1 MEEMHEGAMQGRLE
15 EVRNLAEER
24 RQLAYCRDQQG
35 ASPLHKA
42 VLFQQ
47 RALVAYFVQHFPAVM
62 HTRDHQGRTP
72 LHYAAVLQDNG
83 EIYRMLKTAGSDENA
98 TDVYG
103 HTPDFYLDAP
113 GELTLEQ
120 LKEGTSSSRSK
131 KAKHRRRKS
140 GENSTASIRGYSAK
154 PAGLKVQIR
163 EIIGQ
168 GNLEA
173 LEELVLHGHGD
184 RLLGETSPNPVVQEF
199 LDIVPGYIEQI
210 SDVHRAV
217 IRGRLREVQTL
228 MSHRSL
234 SLARDSMGATPI
246 HKAVMHGHVDVAQ
259 HLADNFRDSLSAKDV
274 EGRTPLHYA
283 AALRD
288 GRKMYNMLIAAGSPT
303 TIVDSKG
310 KTADYYLQYPEKLG
324 LEQII
329 KRNQLANAT
338 HLGNTVSRLKA
349 LAPPY
354 IQKTIVN
361 MHERYHHSNGGLNGN
376 HEAHLN
382 GDDEKVRTEENRSF
396 LSYFFFFFFFFFFLC
411 VCHNQSEGSQDT
423 AEDKAAAHLVS
434 QQESLKKVMM
444 RTKPMLPPVIL
455 PRLEVNSANIR
466 KWIDEQDLQKLEGA
480 VFEGY
485 GERLAKEPSV
495 RHEQFSFVFL
505 AAAFWVHLYRSFTC
519 PRAIIISMP
528 HHQDIQGVL
537 FTALFW
543 LSSGAVLF
551 GGSSGH
557 GEHQFQG
564 CPAMNK
570 PRSLTPQ
577 VEQYLR
583 KDVPRLLERIQAIHR
598 AVSDDDV
605 RALESQLQSPDYALA
620 RDHLGMTPLHRAVV
634 LGRHDVARLLVD
646 RFPETINA
654 RDREGRTALHYAAAA
669 SRRSGR
675 ADMYRLLLQN
685 GSDPRIRDNR
695 GKSSEYYKTHHLQ
708 LAPEIAQM
716 SSSARD
722 KARSRSE
729 PPGSRP
735 RRNSHASTALH
746 EKLTAALQKG
756 DPAEVRELVLEGH
769 GRHLLGRTS
778 WNEEVRHLLKSLP
791 QFLHQVRATHE
802 AIGSGDLAKLKD
814 LAASD
819 AQLLRARSDL
829 GCHPMHAAIEARNL
843 EAARLILDAFPAA
856 IKLKAPHGRNPL
868 HLAALRRD
876 HEMFKFLVDSGA
888 DPKALDQKGKTAEY
902 YLKNSRKRRSR
913 STASTHETSR
923 ERSSS
928 VQDTKAAAVETAA
941 RSTELETITVPAD
954 KGALGAV
961 GDAADGVGR
970 GDESA
975 ERAGATNEEATE
987 PGGNESGQSGSSDG
1001 GGKGS
1006 ATPASASSESG
1017 AAAAKDAVVE
1027 GAMLGAVIDGP
1038 APNAEA
1044 AGALPKDGRSDQ
1056 QELSGEGAVDASSSS
1071 SSSSD
1076 SPPTVVTVSPDD
1088 GAVHRVNS
1096 SGLIKEGQRAS
1107 GDAET
1112 EVAKRG
1118 MVGAGVEE
1126 IGGEKNGEDAKSIES
1141 SEQRNIVA
1149 MDEGVAL
1156 SSKNAVSETSANGES
1171 HVGQGATADVARQ
1184 VQNGDVAGELLAEG
1198 YHQKMSQSEGDHSAG
1213 NKSDAVIEDGS
1224 KECSQAN
1231 TSLTNGADESKQLK
1245 VPAPFK
1251 ELQGLPENGAAPHVM
1266 EHVELLK
1273 DSRSGGV
1280 TPELKSV
1287 VDVKAKS
1294 GAEKAA
1300 TPADQCD
1307 GSTNSVNRRESPN
1320 VENIQKESST
1330 GESGLGGKCESSAG
1344 GGKTQA
1350 DDKNQDS
1357 YTQCESDKSQASEV
1371 MRDQQASNSNEEEND
1386 PVSGQLKP
1394 DSALVLNGP
1403 GLSKNVL
1410 KNDHNANSSDNTFV
1424 DKDNTEAQAD
1434 TKEDQSSDR
1443 GNGTAILTKSN
1454 DITLELDKSN
1464 DHVIAHGE
1472 TQNEM
1477 PKAIISSEA
1486 MTGGIENAA
1495 LEVDGADSKDQKDSN
1510 ESQDKKPLE
1519 TAKKVDQGANEDT
1532 NKPPSS
1538 KLGKKSKLVPDQKPA
1553 VKPVGAKEV
1562 KKNGMQNPRR
1572 SSSMASMKEH
1582 LSKTSS
1588 RHSLNIDEKNVS
1600 KDTKHGS
1607 SDTRTMTSSMNEA
1620 SRANSVATLV
1630 TGKSGTEQKRGDPDG
1645 ARPAA
1650 KGSSDIPAILTS
1662 SSHDHQG
1669 DAATLHKLTEKEADR
1684 EDEHEG
1690 EKEQEGETTIRTEH
1704 EIRDR
1709 SASQSQK
1716 SLSVAAFDAT
1726 KEEVL
1731 QAQGSVG
1738 TQVTNEDTIATRV
1751 PEGAEENPSIV
1762 TRSEAIKQHGHDIQS
1777 SGQEYKGVKNEQ
1789 EASFRAK
1796 EDQMDSQEQSKDQEA
1811 VSNSSVASVATKP
1824 TKEVAPKE
1832 QVGVDSDN
1840 ALNEAPKSKP
1850 RVSTNSHEKPEPG
1863 EPRQRSAGKRPNDK
1877 GIKVSSNTSAQL
1889 DRLNELID
1897 VWIKEGDLLRLEHV
1911 VIAGQGERLLNK
1923 TSDDKQ
1929 VQEFLGLVP
1938 AYMDRIRTVHEAVV
1952 SGNMA
1957 QVRQVL
1963 TRKRFA
1969 LSRDRLGASPLHLAV
1984 LHGHTDVLNY
1994 IVERFPET
2002 LDGPDNE
2009 GRTPLHYAAV
2019 VLEAQNYFDILKKAG
2034 ADEAIKDKMGH
2045 TPEYYLKNP
2054 KELSIRDLLAN
2065 YHTPTDDDKSAKA
2078 DVWQRPSTPAAAADA
2093 PEALTVVPEAP
2104 SAPVAP
2110 AANGGVAQ
2118 PAVLPD
2124 GKPQQQEAAPEV
2136 TASEA
2141 SKTTNSVPS
2150 VEAASNAAPEAPPA
2164 PGQVAAPPVPTE
2176 KGVRQPVDEPLQTAV
2191 QLPLG
2196 EHAASRA
2203 TAATGQPAS
2212 TTLPAGKNGQNGGA
2226 DMVQLAQSLLLTGRT
2241 SEEAQY
2247 LSSSVGDA
2255 LVGAL
2260 AAVAKQRP
2268 PDPVAFVASWLKQNQ
2283 MVQDRPTTR
2292 APNATMPAVNSKN
2305 RDNEVASRANTISSS
2320 ATSDDSLRRA
2330 GFTNPFSE
2338 EAAIEETEHYM
2349 DDYTRLKDE
2358 EGQTVLHFAAS
2369 HAHSEGCFYALV
2381 RQGQALLAER
2391 DSRYRTARDVAREAQ
2406 QTDNVFALDA
2416 FVLDAFLE
2424 RRAGLLRALAHRGYE
2439 PLLHAADRHGRH
2451 LTAVL
2456 AQFQMTDMQALVHD
2470 MDAFFKTREELH
2482 AFVRNGYL
2490 EGVQQLVKRD
2500 VSLVTAKGTRGRC
2513 ALHVAVLVENP
2524 DVVRHLVKSCPDA
2537 LHVADNMGR
2546 TPLHYAMAMPH
2557 VTTLGQ
2563 ILVQGGASRTARDVK
2578 MRTPSYFF
2586 IYKQEILKLKEEESP
2601 D

>member
-1 MEEMHEGAMQGRLE
+1 MASASDDPIAFWLKLGALDKLEQALLDGYGDQLRGRSSRIPQVARFLKQVPAVQAQMEEMHEGAMQGRLE

-72 LHYAAVLQDNG
+72 LHYASVLQDNG
-83 EIYRMLKTAGSDENA
+83 EVYRMLKAAGSDENA

-140 GENSTASIRGYSAK
+140 GENSTASVRGYSAK

-259 HLADNFRDSLSAKDV
+259 HLAENFRDSLSAKDI

-288 GRKMYNMLIAAGSPT
+288 GRKMYNMLIAAGAPT
-303 TIVDSKG
+303 AIVDSKG

-354 IQKTIVN
+354 IQKTMVN
-361 MHERYHHSNGGLNGN
+361 MHERYHHSNGALNGN
-376 HEAHLN
+376 HEGHLN
-382 GDDEKVRTEENRSF
+382 GDDE
-396 LSYFFFFFFFFFFLC
+396 
-411 VCHNQSEGSQDT
+411 SEGSQDT
-423 AEDKAAAHLVS
+423 VEDKATHLAS

-444 RTKPMLPPVIL
+444 RTKPILPPVIL

-495 RHEQFSFVFL
+495 RHE
-505 AAAFWVHLYRSFTC
+505 
-519 PRAIIISMP
+519 
-528 HHQDIQGVL
+528 
-537 FTALFW
+537 
-543 LSSGAVLF
+543 
-551 GGSSGH
+551 
-557 GEHQFQG
+557 
-564 CPAMNK
+564 
-570 PRSLTPQ
+570 Q

-634 LGRHDVARLLVD
+634 LGRHDVVRLLVD

-695 GKSSEYYKTHHLQ
+695 GKSSEFYKTHHLQ
-708 LAPEIAQM
+708 LAPEVAQM

-722 KARSRSE
+722 KVRSRSE

-735 RRNSHASTALH
+735 RRNSHASTALN

-756 DPAEVRELVLEGH
+756 DPAEIRELILEGH

-791 QFLHQVRATHE
+791 QFLHQVSATHE
-802 AIGSGDLAKLKD
+802 AISSGDQAKLKD

-819 AQLLRARSDL
+819 AQLLRARSEL
-829 GCHPMHAAIEARNL
+829 GCHPIHAAIEARNL

-856 IKLKAPHGRNPL
+856 INLKAPHGRNPL

-876 HEMFKFLVDSGA
+876 HEMYKFLVDSGA

-913 STASTHETSR
+913 STASTHDTSR

-928 VQDTKAAAVETAA
+928 VRDTKAATVETAA

-954 KGALGAV
+954 KGALGAA
-961 GDAADGVGR
+961 GDAADGVSH
-970 GDESA
+970 GDDKSA
-975 ERAGATNEEATE
+975 ERAGVTNEEATE

-1001 GGKGS
+1001 VGKDS
-1006 ATPASASSESG
+1006 ATPASASSESD
-1017 AAAAKDAVVE
+1017 AAAGKDAVVE
-1027 GAMLGAVIDGP
+1027 GAMLEAVIDGR

-1044 AGALPKDGRSDQ
+1044 TGALSKDGRSDPQ
-1056 QELSGEGAVDASSSS
+1056 DLPGEGAADASSSS

-1076 SPPTVVTVSPDD
+1076 SPPTVVTASPDD
-1088 GAVHRVNS
+1088 GDVSRVNS
-1096 SGLIKEGQRAS
+1096 SGLIREGQRTS

-1118 MVGAGVEE
+1118 TAGAGVEE
-1126 IGGEKNGEDAKSIES
+1126 IGGEKCGEDAKSVES
-1141 SEQRNIVA
+1141 MEQREIVTVN
-1149 MDEGVAL
+1149 EGVTLA
-1156 SSKNAVSETSANGES
+1156 SKNTVSDTSANGQSRAGEE
-1171 HVGQGATADVARQ
+1171 ATADVTRSQ
-1184 VQNGDVAGELLAEG
+1184 VQNGDVAGDLPAEG
-1198 YHQKMSQSEGDHSAG
+1198 YHQKMSQSEVDQSAG
-1213 NKSDAVIEDGS
+1213 SKSEAVIEDGS
-1224 KECSQAN
+1224 KECNQAY
-1231 TSLTNGADESKQLK
+1231 TILTNGNDDFKQLK
-1245 VPAPFK
+1245 EPERFN
-1251 ELQGLPENGAAPHVM
+1251 ELQGSLENDATPHAM
-1266 EHVELLK
+1266 EHVEPLQ

-1280 TPELKSV
+1280 AAELNSD
-1287 VDVKAKS
+1287 VDVKPSKNN
-1294 GAEKAA
+1294 GARKAA
-1300 TPADQCD
+1300 TPADQSD
-1307 GSTNSVNRRESPN
+1307 GSTNGKNRREGSN
-1320 VENIQKESST
+1320 VENIKTESST
-1330 GESGLGGKCESSAG
+1330 TESGLGGKRESSAG
-1344 GGKTQA
+1344 VSKPQA
-1350 DDKNQDS
+1350 DVINQGS
-1357 YTQCESDKSQASEV
+1357 YTQSESDKSQASGV
-1371 MRDQQASNSNEEEND
+1371 MHDQQASSSNDKEND
-1386 PVSGQLKP
+1386 PVSEQLKP
-1394 DSALVLNGP
+1394 ERALVLTGP
-1403 GLSKNVL
+1403 GILKNVL
-1410 KNDHNANSSDNTFV
+1410 KNDHNANSSDNTCV
-1424 DKDNTEAQAD
+1424 DKDNSKAQAD
-1434 TKEDQSSDR
+1434 TKEDQRIDR
-1443 GNGTAILTKSN
+1443 TTGTELLTKSN
-1454 DITLELDKSN
+1454 DITLDLDKSD
-1464 DHVIAHGE
+1464 DHVIVHGK
-1472 TQNEM
+1472 TQDEM
-1477 PKAIISSEA
+1477 SKALASSEA

-1495 LEVDGADSKDQKDSN
+1495 LEVDGSNSKDQKASS
-1510 ESQDKKPLE
+1510 ESQDRKPLE
-1519 TAKKVDQGANEDT
+1519 TVKKVDRGGNEDA

-1538 KLGKKSKLVPDQKPA
+1538 KVGKESKLLPDHKPA
-1553 VKPVGAKEV
+1553 VKPVGAKEI
-1562 KKNGMQNPRR
+1562 KKNGTQNPRR

-1582 LSKTSS
+1582 LAKTSS
-1588 RHSLNIDEKNVS
+1588 RHSLNMDEKNVS
-1600 KDTKHGS
+1600 NVSKGTKQGS
-1607 SDTRTMTSSMNEA
+1607 FGTRTTNSSMNKA
-1620 SRANSVATLV
+1620 SRSNSAARLV
-1630 TGKSGTEQKRGDPDG
+1630 TGKSGTEQRKGDQDG
-1645 ARPAA
+1645 TKPEAN
-1650 KGSSDIPAILTS
+1650 GSIDNPTILTS
-1662 SSHDHQG
+1662 SNHDRQDDP
-1669 DAATLHKLTEKEADR
+1669 DALHKLTEKEPGR

-1690 EKEQEGETTIRTEH
+1690 KEEQESEITIRTEQG
-1704 EIRDR
+1704 IRDR

-1716 SLSVAAFDAT
+1716 SMSVAAFEAT
-1726 KEEVL
+1726 KKEVL
-1731 QAQGSVG
+1731 QAQDSVG
-1738 TQVTNEDTIATRV
+1738 RQVANEDTIATRV
-1751 PEGAEENPSIV
+1751 PEAVEENLSSV
-1762 TRSEAIKQHGHDIQS
+1762 TQNEAMKQHANDIQS
-1777 SGQEYKGVKNEQ
+1777 VAQKAGASEQDKSVTNEQ
-1789 EASFRAK
+1789 EASFGAK
-1796 EDQMDSQEQSKDQEA
+1796 EDRIDAQEQSNEQEV
-1811 VSNSSVASVATKP
+1811 VSNSSVSSVAAKLS
-1824 TKEVAPKE
+1824 KAVAPKD

-1840 ALNEAPKSKP
+1840 ALKKELKSKP
-1850 RVSTNSHEKPEPG
+1850 QVSTNSHEKPEPR
-1863 EPRQRSAGKRPNDK
+1863 EPRQRSAEKRLNNK
-1877 GIKVSSNTSAQL
+1877 GSKVSSNTSAQL

-1923 TSDDKQ
+1923 TSGDKQ

-2034 ADEAIKDKMGH
+2034 ADETIKDKMGH

-2065 YHTPTDDDKSAKA
+2065 YQTPTDDDKSAKA

-2093 PEALTVVPEAP
+2093 PEASAAVPEVP

-2110 AANGGVAQ
+2110 AVNGGAAQ
-2118 PAVLPD
+2118 PTVPPD

-2136 TASEA
+2136 STSEA
-2141 SKTTNSVPS
+2141 SKTTSSVPP
-2150 VEAASNAAPEAPPA
+2150 VEAAPNAAPAAPPA
-2164 PGQVAAPPVPTE
+2164 PEQVAAPPMPIE

-2203 TAATGQPAS
+2203 TAATGQPVS
-2212 TTLPAGKNGQNGGA
+2212 TALPAGKNGQNGGT

-2241 SEEAQY
+2241 PEEAQY

-2260 AAVAKQRP
+2260 VAVAKQRP

-2283 MVQDRPTTR
+2283 KVQDQPTTR
-2292 APNATMPAVNSKN
+2292 APNTTIPAVNSKN

-2358 EGQTVLHFAAS
+2358 DGQTVLHFAAS

-2391 DSRYRTARDVAREAQ
+2391 DCRYRTARDVAREAQ
-2406 QTDNVFALDA
+2406 QRDNVLALDA

-2490 EGVQQLVKRD
+2490 EGVQQLVRRD

-2524 DVVRHLVKSCPDA
+2524 DVVRHLVKACPDA

-2586 IYKQEILKLKEEESP
+2586 IYKQEILKLKEEETP